1 MRFLFITISFLF
13 HANYLQA
20 FELQTGDVILQP
32 LKCWSCRLI
41 EDQEKSDF
49 SHIGIIIKEDTQI
62 YVAEAYGKVRK
73 VTLAKFLEKTH
84 PDKKNK
90 YLRLKVSEQLNRQN
104 LSENIE
110 NFLGNPYDAEFRWN
124 NYEQGQEKIYCSELV
139 YKVLAPLVSFYDLQ
153 PKVMLFDENPDY
165 WDRFFRG
172 DTPRGE
178 YGISPEDFN
187 QSSDFLELE
196 QARK

>member
-13 HANYLQA
+13 HVSSLQA
-20 FELQTGDVILQP
+20 FELQTGDIILQP
-32 LKCWSCRLI
+32 LNCWSCRLI
-41 EDQEKSDF
+41 EDQEKSKF
-49 SHIGIIIKEDTQI
+49 SHIGIVIKQGPQI
-62 YVAEAYGKVRK
+62 FVAEAYGKVRK

-90 YLRLKVSEQLNRQN
+90 YLRIGKSKQLNTQN
-104 LSENIE
+104 LIKNIE
-110 NFLGNPYDAEFRWN
+110 SFLGNPYDAEFRWN
-124 NYEQGQEKIYCSELV
+124 NYEQEKEKIYCSELV
-139 YKVLAPLVSFYDLQ
+139 YKVLNPLVSFYDLE

-187 QSSDFLELE
+187 QSSDFFELKRE
-196 QARK
+196 SK